1 MKDYKV
7 DLKVTFIDLLTL
19 LFIALKLCEVIDW
32 SWWWVLAAKIIIVS
46 LRLSQ
51 YILTNLLEKLQKYK
65 EEYVD
70 KEDDCKEDTIE

>member
-1 MKDYKV
+1 MKDYNV
-7 DLKVTFIDLLTL
+7 DLKVTFIDLLSL

-46 LRLSQ
+46 LRLSH

-70 KEDDCKEDTIE
+70 KEDDCEEGTI

>member
-1 MKDYKV
+1 MKNYNV

-46 LRLSQ
+46 LRLSH

-70 KEDDCKEDTIE
+70 KEDDCEEGTI

>member
-1 MKDYKV
+1 MKNYNV
-7 DLKVTFIDLLTL
+7 DLRVTFIDLLTL

-46 LRLSQ
+46 LRLSH

-70 KEDDCKEDTIE
+70 KEDDCEEGTI

>member
-1 MKDYKV
+1 MKDYNV

-46 LRLSQ
+46 LRLSH

-70 KEDDCKEDTIE
+70 KEDDCEEGTI

>member
-1 MKDYKV
+1 MKDYNV
-7 DLKVTFIDLLTL
+7 DLKVTFFDLLTL

-51 YILTNLLEKLQKYK
+51 IILTNLLEKLQKYK

-70 KEDDCKEDTIE
+70 KEDDCEEDTIE